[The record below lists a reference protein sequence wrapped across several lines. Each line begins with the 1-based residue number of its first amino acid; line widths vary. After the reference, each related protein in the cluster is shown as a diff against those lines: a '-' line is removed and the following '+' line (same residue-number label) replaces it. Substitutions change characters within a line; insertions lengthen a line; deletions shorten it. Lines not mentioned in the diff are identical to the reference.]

1 MISGPGSTFRSTGL
15 PLIPAFLLLL
25 HPLPGIAQG
34 TFGTS
39 AVTQGETLFIEPTSP
54 RANEDVLIHFPQR
67 GCKPG
72 RVDARMK
79 GKEIVIVVNHYGK
92 CFYSFH
98 PHGYSFP
105 GGELY
110 QSYRI
115 GRLPVGNYHIRLY
128 YQDLSESSRSR
139 SFSITESFSVMPA
152 R

>member
-1 MISGPGSTFRSTGL
+1 MISKLVDAIRSTRSL
-15 PLIPAFLLLL
+15 LIPAFLLIFY
-25 HPLPGIAQG
+25 PLSGLAEG
-34 TFGTS
+34 HFGTS
-39 AVTQGETLFIEPTSP
+39 GVTQGETLFIEPTSP
-54 RANEDVLIHFPQR
+54 RTNEDIVIHFPQR

-72 RVDARMK
+72 RVDAQMK

-105 GGELY
+105 SGEFY

-115 GRLPVGNYHIRLY
+115 GRLPAGNYHIRLY